1 MSLMSKL
8 LSLAVVTTLTISAA
22 SDEDDVKSYVKN
34 FMVQNKQVKV
44 TSVDI
49 IDKKLL
55 DEPKGWEVYF
65 VNIHANVKKSATVY
79 DKVTV
84 PETLF
89 VKDGYTVPTLVNLE
103 TGEDLKSILKPELK
117 ANVYADDHLLVGN
130 KNAKHK
136 IVVFSD
142 PQCPFCQQKIPEM
155 YKAVK
160 ENPDLFALYYYHL
173 PLLRIHPV
181 SDIITRAML
190 VSQNKGATSDKI
202 IEMYKFKINPREV
215 NATKVLAELKKQ
227 FNIDVSEAEINEEK
241 ISKIITFDRDM
252 ATKSMV
258 TGTPTVYVDGKWD
271 PSRNKYKKLISKKKW
286 TDSIVDFYDAFM
298 KKIKGLFE

>member
-22 SDEDDVKSYVKN
+22 TDEDDVKSYVQN

-49 IDKKLL
+49 IDKKQL

-65 VNIHANVKKSATVY
+65 VNIHANVKKSANVY

-103 TGEDLKSILKPELK
+103 TGEDLKTVLKPELQ
-117 ANVYADDHLLVGN
+117 ADVYDDEHHLLAGN

-136 IVVFSD
+136 LVIFSD
-142 PQCPFCQQKIPEM
+142 PQCPFCQTKVPEI
-155 YKAVK
+155 YKAVVA
-160 ENPDLFALYYYHL
+160 NPETFALYYYHL

-190 VSQNKGATSDKI
+190 VAQEKGAKSDKV
-202 IEMYKFKINPREV
+202 IEMYKLKISPREV
-215 NATKVLAELKKQ
+215 NATKVLGEIKKQ
-227 FNIDVSEAEINEEK
+227 FNVEVTEAEINAEK
-241 ISKIITFDRDM
+241 ISKLITFDRDM

-258 TGTPTVYVDGKWD
+258 TGTPTLYIDGKWD
-271 PSRNKYKKLISKKKW
+271 PSRNEYKKLISKKK
-286 TDSIVDFYDAFM
+286 
-298 KKIKGLFE
+298 

>member
-8 LSLAVVTTLTISAA
+8 LSLAVVTTLTVSAG
-22 SDEDDVKSYVKN
+22 SDADDVKSYVKN
-34 FMVQNKQVKV
+34 YMVQNKQVKV

-65 VNIHANVKKSATVY
+65 VNIHANVKKSPTVF

-103 TGEDLKSILKPELK
+103 TGEDYKTVLKPELK
-117 ANVYADDHLLVGN
+117 VDVYNAEHLLVGN
-130 KNAKHK
+130 KDAKHK
-136 IVVFSD
+136 LVIFSD
-142 PQCPFCQQKIPEM
+142 PQCPFCQQKVPEI
-155 YKAVK
+155 YKAVAA
-160 ENPDLFALYYYHL
+160 NPDTFALYYYHL

-190 VSQNKGATSDKI
+190 VAQGKGVTNDKL
-202 IEMYKFKINPREV
+202 IEMYALKVNSREV
-215 NATKVLAELKKQ
+215 NATKVLGQIKQQ
-227 FNIDVSEAEINEEK
+227 FNIDVTEAEINDEN
-241 ISKIITFDRDM
+241 ISKKITFDRDM

-271 PSRNKYKKLISKKKW
+271 PSRNKYKKLISKKK
-286 TDSIVDFYDAFM
+286 
-298 KKIKGLFE
+298 